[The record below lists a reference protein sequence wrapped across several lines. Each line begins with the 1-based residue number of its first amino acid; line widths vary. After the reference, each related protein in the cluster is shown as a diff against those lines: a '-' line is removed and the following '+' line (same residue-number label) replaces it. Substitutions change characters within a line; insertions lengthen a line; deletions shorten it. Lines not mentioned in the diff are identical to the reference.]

1 MSMAAA
7 PNMGAPKCM
16 TSFDPDYRKAI
27 NEAYAA
33 PNLPSVNPTTLQ
45 RFLPEIAAGK
55 HTRYLGIA

>member
-33 PNLPSVNPTTLQ
+33 LNLPSVNPTTL
-45 RFLPEIAAGK
+45 
-55 HTRYLGIA
+55 